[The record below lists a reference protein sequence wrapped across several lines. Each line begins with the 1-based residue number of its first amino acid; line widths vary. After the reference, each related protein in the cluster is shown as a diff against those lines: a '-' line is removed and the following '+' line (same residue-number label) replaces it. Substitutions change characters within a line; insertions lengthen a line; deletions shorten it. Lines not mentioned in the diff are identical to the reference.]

1 MIQKVRVGLV
11 GARFGMHNALA
22 MERNPRADVVAFCDL
37 DEPQMGE
44 LAREFD
50 HPIRF
55 YTDYRDLCR
64 DEEIDCVLV
73 WVPNALHVPIAL
85 EAVKN
90 GKHVM
95 VTKPLA
101 DSLDAGRKLVDA
113 AEAAGVVNMMS
124 LSTRFGRAVE
134 FLGEAASH
142 GELGEIYFAR
152 AQSVRRTGI
161 PGPSFIREGGG
172 AFRDMGVHV
181 LDSAWWVMGMPR
193 PVSVT
198 GVAGAKFGPRGLGR
212 SDFGGGAVEYS
223 VEDYKRDFAVDDYG
237 VGLIRFDNGA
247 VLEVES
253 FWASHQPPGMFLS
266 FFGTDG
272 GATSNP
278 LAVYRTDYTPEGRAA
293 AQRDTMIELSA
304 PGPTYAWDNIAE
316 QFIACMIDG
325 AENPAPLRHGLV
337 VQQMLEG
344 VLESSRTGREVL
356 IE

>member
-11 GARFGMHNALA
+11 GARFGMFNALA
-22 MERNPRADVVAFCDL
+22 MERNPRAEVVAFCDL
-37 DEPQMGE
+37 DKVQMGE

-50 HPIRF
+50 HPIRY
-55 YTDYRDLCR
+55 YTDYRELCR
-64 DEEIDCVLV
+64 DKEIDCVLV

-85 EAVKN
+85 EAVNN

-101 DSLDAGRKLVDA
+101 DSVEAGKRLVET
-113 AEAAGVVNMMS
+113 AEKAGVVSMMS
-124 LSTRFGRAVE
+124 LSTRFGRPVE
-134 FLGEAASH
+134 FLGEAATR
-142 GELGEIYFAR
+142 GEFGEIYFAR

-181 LDSAWWVMGMPR
+181 LDSAWWVMGMPK
-193 PVSVT
+193 PVSAT
-198 GVAGAKFGPRGLGR
+198 GVAAAKFGPRGLGR
-212 SDFGGGAVEYS
+212 SNFGGGAVEYS
-223 VEDYKRDFAVDDYG
+223 VEDYKKDFAVDDYG

-253 FWASHQPPGMFLS
+253 FWASHQPPGMFLT

-278 LAVYRTDYTPEGRAA
+278 LAVYKTEYTPEGRAA
-293 AQRDTMIELSA
+293 AQRDTMVELPA
-304 PGPTYAWDNIAE
+304 VNPTYPWDNIAE

-337 VQQMLEG
+337 VQQMLEA

-356 IE
+356 ID

>member
-1 MIQKVRVGLV
+1 MIRQVRVGLV

-22 MERNPRADVVAFCDL
+22 MQRNPRAEVVAFCDL
-37 DEPQMGE
+37 DEPRMVE
-44 LAREFD
+44 LAEEFEN
-50 HPIRF
+50 PVRF
-55 YTDYRDLCR
+55 YTDYRHLCS
-64 DEEIDCVLV
+64 DPEIDCVLV
-73 WVPNALHVPIAL
+73 WVPNALHVPIAM
-85 EAVKN
+85 EAIKN

-101 DSLDAGRKLVDA
+101 DSIEGATELVEA
-113 AEAAGVVNMMS
+113 AEKAGVVNMMS
-124 LSTRFGRAVE
+124 LSTRFGRTVE
-134 FLGEAASH
+134 VLGQSARR
-142 GELGEIYFAR
+142 GEFGDIYFAR

-181 LDSAWWVMGMPR
+181 LDAAWWVMGMPK

-212 SDFGGGAVEYS
+212 SNFGGGAVEYS

-237 VGLIRFDNGA
+237 VGLIRFENDA

-253 FWASHQPPGMFLS
+253 FWASHQPPGLFLN

-278 LAVYRTDYTPEGRAA
+278 LAIYKTDYDGEGRAT
-293 AQRDTMIELSA
+293 AQRDTSLDL
-304 PGPTYAWDNIAE
+304 PGVQRTYSWDNIAD
-316 QFIACMIDG
+316 QFIACMLDG
-325 AENPAPLRHGLV
+325 AENPAPLRHGLI
-337 VQQMLEG
+337 VQQMLEA
-344 VLESSRTGREVL
+344 VLESSRTGREVIL
-356 IE
+356 E